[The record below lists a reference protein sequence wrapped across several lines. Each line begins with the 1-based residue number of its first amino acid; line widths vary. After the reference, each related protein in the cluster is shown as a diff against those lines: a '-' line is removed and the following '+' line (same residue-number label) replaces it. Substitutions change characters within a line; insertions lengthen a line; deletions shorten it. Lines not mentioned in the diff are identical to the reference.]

1 MFAETNTFGD
11 LAQKAPKPCGTSR
24 VLGGTMQA
32 SWGMENE
39 APTPCRT
46 GELYGEKGTWYVPN
60 TCSIQDVYTR
70 ADPGVRGAD
79 DPATKF
85 KVKEYVHE
93 GEVQKHTAKFA
104 SEQDLQPI
112 GLHAGFFA
120 HPDKMTMVRASN
132 AGCPSS
138 PAQNIE
144 LTSGAAFVRFLARLL
159 VCSLVVPHRLITT
172 WGRFGR
178 PPRGTITHHSCPW

>member
-1 MFAETNTFGD
+1 MQRLPCSFAMMP
-11 LAQKAPKPCGTSR
+11 QTS
-24 VLGGTMQA
+24 LTMQA

-132 AGCPSS
+132 AGWHRS
-138 PAQNIE
+138 A
-144 LTSGAAFVRFLARLL
+144 LSG
-159 VCSLVVPHRLITT
+159 
-172 WGRFGR
+172 W
-178 PPRGTITHHSCPW
+178 WWWME